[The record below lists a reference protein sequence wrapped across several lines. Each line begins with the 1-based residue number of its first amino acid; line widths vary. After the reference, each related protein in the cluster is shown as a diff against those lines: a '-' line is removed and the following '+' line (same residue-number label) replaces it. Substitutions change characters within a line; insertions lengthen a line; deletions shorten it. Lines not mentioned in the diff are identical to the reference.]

1 MTLVWAEFA
10 LCAAVIL
17 VAGSAL
23 SRQGDVIAFKTGY
36 SRTWVGLVLLA
47 TATSLPELFTG
58 VSAVTVASA
67 PNIAV
72 GDALGSCIFNLVL
85 LVLLDA
91 MTREETIYRRVE
103 AGHILSAGFGVIL
116 IGFVG
121 ASLVIER
128 ETFSPSLW
136 HIGWSTPIIIFVY
149 FVAMRASFIYQRRQI
164 PVKTVDPYP
173 EISLRT
179 ATVGYLIAAAFVVA
193 AGSWLPFV
201 GLEIADAMGWGT
213 TFVGTLIVAGATSLP
228 ELVVVLAALRIGAP
242 DLAIASLLGS
252 NLFDMLIIGID
263 DLAYTGGPLLSVASP
278 SHAVTAFAAIVMSGI
293 VVVALVYRPATR
305 LAGTISW
312 ASLALLIVYLLSA
325 YVIFLHGH

>member
-1 MTLVWAEFA
+1 MIVVWAEFT

-17 VAGSAL
+17 VAGSTL
-23 SRQGDVIAFKTGY
+23 SRQGDVIAVKTGV

-103 AGHILSAGFGVIL
+103 AGHILSAGFGMIL
-116 IGFVG
+116 IALVG

-128 ETFSPSLW
+128 ETFSPSVW
-136 HIGWSTPIIIFVY
+136 HIGLSTPIIILVY
-149 FVAMRASFIYQRRQI
+149 FAAMRALFVYQHRQI
-164 PVKTVDPYP
+164 PVETVDPYP
-173 EISLRT
+173 ETSLKT
-179 ATVGYLIAAAFVVA
+179 ATVRYLIAAAFVVA

-252 NLFDMLIIGID
+252 NLFNMLIIGID
-263 DLAYTGGPLLSVASP
+263 DLAYTEGPLLSVASP
-278 SHAVTAFAAIVMSGI
+278 THAVTAFAAIVMSGI
-293 VVVALVYRPATR
+293 VVVALVYRPETR
-305 LAGTISW
+305 LRGTIGW
-312 ASLALLIVYLLSA
+312 TSLALLVVYLLSA

>member
-91 MTREETIYRRVE
+91 MAREETIYRRVE
-103 AGHILSAGFGVIL
+103 AGHILSAGFGMIL
-116 IGFVG
+116 LAFVG

-128 ETFSPSLW
+128 ETFSPSVW
-136 HIGWSTPIIIFVY
+136 HIGLSTPIILLVY
-149 FVAMRASFIYQRRQI
+149 FVAMRALFVYQRRQI

-173 EISLRT
+173 EISLKT
-179 ATVGYLIAAAFVVA
+179 ATLRYLIAAAFVVA

-201 GLEIADAMGWGT
+201 GLEIADAMGWRT

-263 DLAYTGGPLLSVASP
+263 DLAYTEGPLLSVASP

-293 VVVALVYRPATR
+293 VVVALVYRPAMR
-305 LAGTISW
+305 LAGTIGW
-312 ASLALLIVYLLSA
+312 ASLALLVVYLLSA

>member
-72 GDALGSCIFNLVL
+72 GSALGSCIFNLVL

-91 MTREETIYRRVE
+91 MTREETIYRRLE
-103 AGHILSAGFGVIL
+103 AGHILSAGFGMIL
-116 IGFVG
+116 LAFVG
-121 ASLVIER
+121 ASLLIER
-128 ETFSPSLW
+128 ETFSPSVW
-136 HIGWSTPIIIFVY
+136 HIGLSTPIIILVY
-149 FVAMRASFIYQRRQI
+149 FLAMRALFVYQRRQI

-173 EISLRT
+173 EISLKT
-179 ATVGYLIAAAFVVA
+179 ATLRYLIAAAFVVA

-201 GLEIADAMGWGT
+201 GLEIADAMGWRT

-263 DLAYTGGPLLSVASP
+263 DLAYTEGPLLSVASP

-312 ASLALLIVYLLSA
+312 ASLALLVVYLLSA

>member
-103 AGHILSAGFGVIL
+103 AAHILSAGFGMIL
-116 IGFVG
+116 LAFVG

-128 ETFSPSLW
+128 ETFSPSVW
-136 HIGWSTPIIIFVY
+136 HIGLSTPIIIIVY
-149 FVAMRASFIYQRRQI
+149 FAAMRASFVYQRRQI
-164 PVKTVDPYP
+164 QVETVDPYP
-173 EISLRT
+173 ETSLKT
-179 ATVGYLIAAAFVVA
+179 ATVRYLIAAAFVVA

-201 GLEIADAMGWGT
+201 GLEIADAMGWRT

-263 DLAYTGGPLLSVASP
+263 DLAYTEGPLLSVASP

-305 LAGTISW
+305 LAGTIGW
-312 ASLALLIVYLLSA
+312 ASLALLVVYLLSA